1 MEFLEHTN
9 IFTGLSRLDLC
20 ITALLPHMQ
29 RPLLV
34 AAPMVEVGVV
44 SALAASN
51 SSGTATILIAIG
63 ISSDVLRLFGWDAW
77 HLDRVVDWVLR
88 YGVGDGLVP
97 RKLLR
102 WWFAPELWVFA
113 LGAGSRAYFCDFCG
127 EIKY

>member
-20 ITALLPHMQ
+20 IAALLPHMQ

-34 AAPMVEVGVV
+34 AAPVVEVV

-63 ISSDVLRLFGWDAW
+63 ISSDVLRLFGQDTWR
-77 HLDRVVDWVLR
+77 LDRVVDWVLR

-97 RKLLR
+97 GKLLR
-102 WWFAPELWVFA
+102 
-113 LGAGSRAYFCDFCG
+113 
-127 EIKY
+127 